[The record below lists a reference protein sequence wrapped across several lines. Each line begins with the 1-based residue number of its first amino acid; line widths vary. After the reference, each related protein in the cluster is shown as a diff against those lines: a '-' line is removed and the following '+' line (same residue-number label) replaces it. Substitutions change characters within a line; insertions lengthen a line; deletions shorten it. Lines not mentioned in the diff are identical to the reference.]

1 MVCYH
6 TNINLYPWNKCVY
19 GTKKK
24 GCIIGNL
31 WTKTWINFFNILEQK
46 SAIISISPPGNAVS
60 DYFIELAKQLVFL
73 NFNVIIIFDQKW
85 NNFQS
90 ENHKIISYSW
100 PNSRPT
106 GFLDLRFAFKIIYRH
121 KPSLIISNFGATN
134 TLAMAGYLLNVK
146 HRLNYIHTLSEQID
160 MDVKKSRLKNKLLH
174 FRKSLFYSLHTQ
186 VLTNS
191 NGNKFDFS
199 KKFNFEKRRILMLPI
214 LIKKHDLI
222 APKSQREQHDLII
235 VGRLSLSKGHDM
247 LLRQFKYLLD
257 SGLNLKLNIV
267 GNGPERHKLQKLVK
281 KLQIFK
287 HVFFHGNLSRDKV
300 LEMLTSSM
308 ISISSSREEA
318 YGLVNIEALS
328 TGTPLVM
335 TKSAGGLDI
344 LENGING
351 EFFDLN
357 EASSLQNS
365 INKILHDW
373 DFYSCNALKK
383 FKNNYDMR
391 NAQFHAKMLL
401 DFLK

>member
-1 MVCYH
+1 M
-6 TNINLYPWNKCVY
+6 
-19 GTKKK
+19 
-24 GCIIGNL
+24 
-31 WTKTWINFFNILEQK
+31 LEQK

-60 DYFIELAKQLVFL
+60 DYFIELARQLVFL
-73 NFNVIIIFDQKW
+73 NFNVILIFDQKW

-90 ENHKIISYSW
+90 ENHKILTYTW

-106 GFLDLRFAFKIIYRH
+106 GLLDIRFAFKIIYRH
-121 KPSLIISNFGATN
+121 QPSLIISNFGATN
-134 TLAMAGYLLNVK
+134 TLAIAGYLLNVK

-160 MDVKKSRLKNKLLH
+160 MDVKKSSFRKKLLH
-174 FRKSLFYSLHTQ
+174 FRKSLVYSLHTQ
-186 VLTNS
+186 ILTNS
-191 NGNKFDFS
+191 NGNKLDFS
-199 KKFNFEKRRILMLPI
+199 KRFNFEKKGILVLPI
-214 LIKKHDLI
+214 LLKKQDLI

-235 VGRLSLSKGHDM
+235 VGRLSISKGHEM

-267 GNGPERHKLQKLVK
+267 GNGPERYKLQKLVK

-287 HVFFHGNLSRDKV
+287 HVFFHGNLNRDKV

-328 TGTPLVM
+328 TGTPIIM

-351 EFFDLN
+351 EFFNLN
-357 EASSLQNS
+357 EASSLHNS

-373 DFYSCNALKK
+373 DFYSRNALKK
-383 FKNNYDMR
+383 FENNYDMR

-401 DFLK
+401 DFLT